1 MAKRI
6 CMGNE
11 AIALGAVRAGVSVVS
26 GYPGTPSTEI
36 IETLISEN
44 IPGINI
50 QWSTNEKAALEVAAG
65 AAYAGARSMVTM
77 KQVGLNV
84 AADPLMSL
92 SYVGV
97 EGGMVVVVA
106 DDPGPWSSQTEQ
118 DTRHFAKYS
127 NLPVFDPSSPE
138 EAYEMVGY
146 AFDLSEEFKLPVFL
160 RPTTRVCHAS
170 ASVDLDNASAP
181 KPASCFVKK
190 TDWVIF
196 PALSYRKHGELE
208 QKQKLISDKLAVLPF
223 NRIIKGG
230 RRGVAVSGISYL
242 YLMEVIKEFGLDLTV
257 FKVGTPYPIPVA
269 AAEEF
274 LFAAD
279 QVLVIEELDP
289 VLEEQLL
296 LISAGRKEI
305 LGKMTSHLPCNGEYS
320 FEIIRDAVLN
330 FAGVK
335 IEHPAM
341 AELPVLPV
349 RPPVLCA
356 GCPHRAS
363 FFAAKKAAENYE
375 KTVYCGD
382 IGCYTLGNAAPLN
395 TVDTC
400 LCMGAGIT
408 IAQGIRLAENGTK
421 CIAFIGDSTFFHTGI
436 PGVINAVYQNTDITI
451 AVLDNHTTAM
461 TGGQPHPGTG
471 RTAMGMPAKPLDI
484 ENILRACG
492 VEHISTVNP
501 FNFDDTVD
509 AFKDSLEFT
518 GPSAVIAKAP
528 CIALIKL
535 PSTVRRVNDACIGC
549 LKCVKQLGCPAMSV
563 CEDGKVMIN
572 ESICT
577 DCSLCVNVCPV
588 GAIKRV
594 KRDA

>member
-1 MAKRI
+1 MANRV

-11 AIALGAVRAGVSVVS
+11 AIALGAISAGVSIVS

-36 IETLISEN
+36 IETLLNEKVS
-44 IPGINI
+44 GINV
-50 QWSTNEKAALEVAAG
+50 QWSTNEKTALEVAAG

-97 EGGMVVVVA
+97 QGGMVIVVA

-118 DTRHFAKYS
+118 DTRHFAKYA

-138 EAYEMVGY
+138 EAYEMVSA

-170 ASVDLDNASAP
+170 ATVNIESAPDP
-181 KPASCFVKK
+181 KPASGFEKK
-190 TDWVIF
+190 PDWIIF
-196 PALSYRKHGELE
+196 PALSYRKHEELE
-208 QKQKLISDKLAVLPF
+208 KKQKLISEKLSTLQF
-223 NRIIKGG
+223 NRIFSGG
-230 RRGVAVSGISYL
+230 RKGIAASGISYQ
-242 YLMEVIKEFGLDLTV
+242 YVREVIKEFGLDLTV
-257 FKVGTPYPIPVA
+257 FKVGTPYPLPLKL
-269 AAEEF
+269 AEEF
-274 LFAAD
+274 LSSVD
-279 QVLVIEELDP
+279 SLLVVEELDP

-296 LISAGRKEI
+296 LISAGKNKI
-305 LGKMTSHLPCNGEYS
+305 FGKMTDNLPCNGEYS
-320 FEIIRDAVLN
+320 FELIKNAVLK
-330 FAGVK
+330 FVG
-335 IEHPAM
+335 IEVEDPKLVDIPT
-341 AELPVLPV
+341 LPI

-363 FFAAKKAAENYE
+363 FYAAKIASKNDE
-375 KTVYCGD
+375 KMVYCGD

-395 TVDTC
+395 MVDTC

-408 IAQGIRLAENGTK
+408 IAQGISLAEKGTK
-421 CIAFIGDSTFFHTGI
+421 CIAFIGDSTFFHSGI
-436 PGVINAVYQNTDITI
+436 SGVINAVYQNANITI

-484 ENILRACG
+484 EKILRACG
-492 VEHISTVNP
+492 VEHISKVNP
-501 FNFDDTVD
+501 FKYEETVD
-509 AFKDSLEFT
+509 AFKKAIEHQ

-535 PSTVRRVNDACIGC
+535 PPLVRRINETCIGC
-549 LKCVKQLGCPAMSV
+549 LKCIKQLGCPAMSV
-563 CEDGKVMIN
+563 GSNGKVVIN
-572 ESICT
+572 ETVCT
-577 DCSLCVNVCPV
+577 ECSLCSNVCPV
-588 GAIKRV
+588 GAIKKVDRNV
-594 KRDA
+594 